1 MSGFP
6 TWAALRCFLRGT
18 SSRDWLEHSM
28 SNDNISE
35 NSNERGGS
43 GANNSH
49 RPTNPTPK
57 SEQQPQEP
65 PRRNKQPQPGDTD
78 DKSGQ
83 QPQGSS
89 R

>member
-1 MSGFP
+1 
-6 TWAALRCFLRGT
+6 LVRGT

-35 NSNERGGS
+35 KSNERGGS

-49 RPTNPTPK
+49 RPTNPAPK
-57 SEQQPQEP
+57 SEPQSQEP
-65 PRRNKQPQPGDTD
+65 PRRNNQPQPGDID
-78 DKSGQ
+78 DKSGR
-83 QPQGSS
+83 QPQESS

>member
-1 MSGFP
+1 
-6 TWAALRCFLRGT
+6 
-18 SSRDWLEHSM
+18 M
-28 SNDNISE
+28 SNDNIIE

-65 PRRNKQPQPGDTD
+65 PRRNRQPQPGDTD
-78 DKSGQ
+78 DESGR
-83 QPQGSS
+83 QPQGSP